1 METAKLILSKSGQ
14 RMAEIYSNY
23 CLEYQRISI
32 GFSLTNK
39 VKRRGYRNYYISY
52 TGEELTFRRRID
64 YNKVTLKWLKARGF
78 SSDEL
83 AWYSSQDTFNCTEKL
98 LRDLKRLNPKWC
110 INLMV
115 NLMGVDKKREYVIK
129 AVQRSMSSIIKC
141 MSEAGIT
148 LPEEILEAYK
158 TRASTSELLE
168 LHTRAE
174 KCLEIVHDHN
184 IPMSAYFPI
193 AYRAYSCLALF
204 EAESRKYYTSTG
216 LLDKQRIVSRLLD
229 EAAKEAIRCS
239 GMGDANSII
248 DIGLEILGYHKLM
261 STSYTLTPQWGL
273 LPAKAQREVL
283 IDLLSKRVSI

>member
-1 METAKLILSKSGQ
+1 MEPAKLILSKSGQ
-14 RMAEIYSNY
+14 RMAEIYNNY

-39 VKRRGYRNYYISY
+39 VKRRGYRNYHISY

-83 AWYSSQDTFNCTEKL
+83 AWYSSQDRLNCTEKL
-98 LRDLKRLNPKWC
+98 IRDLKRINPKWC

-115 NLMGVDKKREYVIK
+115 NLMDVDKKREYIVK
-129 AVQRSMSSIIKC
+129 AIQGSMGSITKC

-158 TRASTSELLE
+158 TKASARDLLE
-168 LHTRAE
+168 LHAKAE

-184 IPMSAYFPI
+184 TPMSAYFPI

-204 EAESRKYYTSTG
+204 EAESRKYYTSTEV
-216 LLDKQRIVSRLLD
+216 LDRQRVVSRLLD
-229 EAAKEAIRCS
+229 DAAKESIRCS
-239 GMGDANSII
+239 GMGDTDSII
-248 DIGLEILGYHKLM
+248 DIGLEILGYHRLM

-273 LPAKAQREVL
+273 MPAKAQREL
-283 IDLLSKRVSI
+283 LLDLLSKS